1 MGAGLTTQY
10 QQFIHQSRYARWNEN
25 EERRET
31 WEETVRRFVGFFG
44 DRFGLFPTER
54 VYQSIVSL
62 DVMPSMRAL
71 MTAGPALDRDEIA
84 GFNCSY
90 LPIDHPRSFDEIMY
104 ILMCGTGVGFSVEQQ
119 YVSQLPTV
127 AEEFHETHS
136 IIVVPDSKLGW
147 ASSFRELISW
157 LYSGRLAKWDLSRLR
172 PAGAPLKTFGGRSS
186 GPEPLGNLFEFATR
200 LFQRARGRK
209 LTSLEC
215 HDLVCKIAD
224 IVVVGGVRRSALIS
238 LSDLS
243 DERLRSAKSG
253 AWYIDNVQRSLANN
267 SAVYTEKPDVGTF
280 LNEWKA
286 LYDSKSGERGIFS
299 RVSTNRKAGENG
311 RRETEGIEFGTN
323 PCGEIILRPYGLC
336 NLSEVVV
343 RPTDSYDALKHK
355 VEIATIIGTFQSTLT
370 NFRYVRP
377 IWKRNAEEERLLGV
391 SFTGIM
397 DHPLLSGR
405 FVPAGWKP
413 HIKED
418 MYFPGV
424 VLQHLLKDLKEHAI
438 QVNKEWSEKLGIPA
452 SVAIT
457 TVKPSGTVSQLVD
470 SASGI
475 HPRQFRHYLR
485 TVRNDKK
492 DPLSQ
497 FLRDQGV
504 YVEDDVTNPEHNDVF
519 YFPQAA
525 PEESVTTDEVSAL
538 DQLKHYLLFRGYW
551 CEHNPSITVY
561 VRESEWVSV
570 GAFVYEH
577 FDSLGGVSF
586 LPLDDHVYKQAPY
599 QRITEEEYKEWK
611 AKTPEIDWGKL
622 REYETENTTTIKH
635 DLACSAGFCE
645 L

>member
-1 MGAGLTTQY
+1 M
-10 QQFIHQSRYARWNEN
+10 SRYSRWNDEHQ
-25 EERRET
+25 RRET
-31 WEETVRRFVGFFG
+31 WEETVQRYISFWQGRFPI
-44 DRFGLFPTER
+44 FPADDVREAI
-54 VYQSIVSL
+54 YNL
-62 DVMPSMRAL
+62 KVMPSMRAL

-90 LPIDHPRSFDEIMY
+90 LPIDHPRSFDEVMY
-104 ILMCGTGVGFSVEQQ
+104 ILLCGTGVGFSVEQQ
-119 YVSQLPTV
+119 YIKQLPEI
-127 AEEFHETHS
+127 AEEFHETNS
-136 IIVVPDSKLGW
+136 ILVVPDSKIGW
-147 ASSFRELISW
+147 SSTFRELISF
-157 LYSGRLAKWDLSRLR
+157 LYSGRLAKWDLTRLR

-186 GPEPLGNLFEFATR
+186 GPEPLRALFEFTTE
-200 LFQRARGRK
+200 LFKRARGRR
-209 LTSLEC
+209 LTTLEA

-253 AWYIDNVQRSLANN
+253 AWYLDNVQRSLANN
-267 SAVYTEKPDVGTF
+267 SAVYLEKPDVGTF
-280 LNEWKA
+280 LREWKA

-299 RVSTNRKAGENG
+299 RVSTQRKASENG
-311 RRETEGIEFGTN
+311 RREYDGIEFGTN

-343 RPTDSYDALKHK
+343 RPDDSYETLKQK

-377 IWKRNAEEERLLGV
+377 VWRRNAEEERLLGV

-397 DHPLLSGR
+397 DHEVLSKPCNLDVLLETWLTELR
-405 FVPAGWKP
+405 
-413 HIKED
+413 
-418 MYFPGV
+418 
-424 VLQHLLKDLKEHAI
+424 EHAI
-438 QVNKEWSEKLGIPA
+438 EVNKKWAEKLGISP

-475 HPRQFRHYLR
+475 HPRQFRYYLR

-492 DPLSQ
+492 DPIST
-497 FLRDQGV
+497 FLKEQGI
-504 YVEDDVTNPEHNDVF
+504 YCEDDVTNPESNTVF
-519 YFPQAA
+519 YFPQKA
-525 PEESVTTDEVSAL
+525 PEESVTTDEIGAIE
-538 DQLKHYLLFRGYW
+538 QLEHYLLFRTYW

-561 VRESEWVSV
+561 VRETEWLDV
-570 GAFVYEH
+570 GAFVFKY

-599 QRITEEEYKEWK
+599 QKITAKEYEEWK
-611 AKTPEIDWGKL
+611 AKTPEINWDRL
-622 REYETENTTTIKH
+622 REYETENSTTIRH